1 MLVLKDSVL
10 VDSDGQSVSFRD
22 ITGTTSSTA
31 YGVGG
36 NISLLDVDAV
46 VIEIGT
52 ATTLVEGTELSDGD
66 TFLQFHKY
74 IKTAGSSA
82 VINGKTFTIGEYF
95 CPQVTGLTVP
105 TGDTWEWTGYYRP
118 QILTTWLPNSGETA
132 LNLDVSE
139 LGQDGSYVETNAYVF
154 DYSIFANNF
163 SVSTA
168 AVSGNT
174 YLVIGGTATYL
185 GDSYVAGETFIASG
199 TTNIVPSG
207 GGAVGIMYAT
217 STTYFVLAYELLQQI
232 LIAIEAQITAFSP
245 RTQNNIFAIRAQL
258 EALENSAATNNISFD
273 YCVELLA
280 KLQSEMLYILNN
292 NS

>member
-1 MLVLKDSVL
+1 MLVLRDSVL

-36 NISLLDVDAV
+36 NIDYGDVDAV

-52 ATTLVEGTELSDGD
+52 ATSLVEGTELSDGD

-74 IKTAGSSA
+74 IKTAGSSST
-82 VINGKTFTIGEYF
+82 INGKTFTIGEYF

-105 TGDTWEWTGYYRP
+105 VGDTWEYTGYYRP
-118 QILTTWLPNSGETA
+118 QILTSWLPNSGETA

-139 LGQDGSYVETNAYVF
+139 LGQDGSYVATTAYVF
-154 DYSIFANNF
+154 DYSIYANNF
-163 SVSTA
+163 STTTA

-174 YLVIGGTATYL
+174 YLVIGGTATYG
-185 GDSYVAGETFIASG
+185 GDTYVAGETFTASDTG
-199 TTNIVPSG
+199 NIVPGG

-217 STTYFVLAYELLQQI
+217 STTYFVLAYELEQQI
-232 LIAIEAQITAFSP
+232 LIGIEAQITAFSP

-258 EALENSAATNNISFD
+258 EALQNSAWTNNISFD
-273 YCVELLA
+273 YCTELLT
-280 KLQSEMLYILNN
+280 KLQNEMLYILNN

>member
-36 NISLLDVDAV
+36 NIGYLDVDAV
-46 VIEIGT
+46 VIDIATAGT
-52 ATTLVEGTELSDGD
+52 LTAGTELTDGD
-66 TFLQFHKY
+66 AFLQFHTY
-74 IKTAGSSA
+74 VKTVGSSS
-82 VINGKTFTIGEYF
+82 VIDGKTFTVGEYF
-95 CPQVTGLTVP
+95 CPQLDSFTVP
-105 TGDTWEWTGYYRP
+105 VGDTWEFTGYYRP
-118 QILTTWLPNSGETA
+118 QILTSWLPNSGETA
-132 LNLDVSE
+132 LSLDVSE
-139 LGQDGSYVETNAYVF
+139 LGQDGSYVETTAYVF
-154 DYSIFANNF
+154 DYSIYANNF
-163 SVSTA
+163 SISTA

-174 YLVIGGTATYL
+174 YLVIGGTATYN
-185 GDSYVAGETFIASG
+185 GDTYRAGEVFVAVDTN
-199 TTNIVPSG
+199 NIVPS

-232 LIAIEAQITAFSP
+232 LVGIEAQITAFSP

-258 EALENSAATNNISFD
+258 EALQNSAATNNISFD
-273 YCVELLA
+273 YCTELLA